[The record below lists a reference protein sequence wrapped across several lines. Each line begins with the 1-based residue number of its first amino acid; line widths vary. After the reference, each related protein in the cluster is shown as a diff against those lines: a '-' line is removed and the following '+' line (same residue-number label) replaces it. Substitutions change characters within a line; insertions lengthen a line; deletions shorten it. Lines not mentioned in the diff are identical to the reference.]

1 MQSEWVFRLP
11 QSSCRVSRGRRYFRC
26 EYRMLEL
33 LAGVEQAAHRLRN
46 RGLLSR
52 YWVDGQPGRIL
63 ERGGESDRFWSV
75 ESYNSAQGNSAVV
88 LDRCGHE
95 FDCRGGD
102 RGDWDISV
110 REKRLSHRSCS
121 KLDRQRERTDRFVAR
136 RRRAMEAS
144 AVCRHGQWHVFILWA
159 PISD

>member
-11 QSSCRVSRGRRYFRC
+11 QSSRRVSRGRRYFRSEHC
-26 EYRMLEL
+26 MLEL
-33 LAGVEQAAHRLRN
+33 LAGVEQAAGRLRN

-52 YWVDGQPGRIL
+52 YWVDGQPGWIL
-63 ERGGESDRFWSV
+63 ERGGESGRFWSV
-75 ESYNSAQGNSAVV
+75 ESYNPAPGNSTVV
-88 LDRCGHE
+88 LEGCGRE

-110 REKRLSHRSCS
+110 REKRLSHGSCS
-121 KLDRQRERTDRFVAR
+121 KLDRQREWADRFVAR

-144 AVCRHGQWHVFILWA
+144 AVCRHGQCHVFILCA